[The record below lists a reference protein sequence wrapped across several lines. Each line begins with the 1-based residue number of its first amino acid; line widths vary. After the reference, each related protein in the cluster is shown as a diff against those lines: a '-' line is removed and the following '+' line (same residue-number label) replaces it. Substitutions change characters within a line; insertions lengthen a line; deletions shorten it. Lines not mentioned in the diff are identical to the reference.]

1 MFWQSACSLPFKHP
15 VVETKY
21 EALSWSFKHEM
32 AQCRNGS
39 NQKRVGVSNR
49 LDGGVN
55 IRLYYLIFMSLK
67 AMLYDC
73 QSYAL
78 RMLSSFKVHYT

>member
-1 MFWQSACSLPFKHP
+1 
-15 VVETKY
+15 V
-21 EALSWSFKHEM
+21 

-67 AMLYDC
+67 
-73 QSYAL
+73 SYAL
-78 RMLSSFKVHYT
+78 